1 MIIDIRFNGTIQ
13 TKVLK
18 EIIKLNKCFIYVFN
32 YVVL

>member
-18 EIIKLNKCFIYVFN
+18 EIIKLNKCFYLCI
-32 YVVL
+32 